1 MGKGIG
7 LPYRR
12 GFFNVDR
19 HTLTTEI
26 IGNKARMAVWLY
38 ITGEVSYA
46 PGHWRDRNEVILLKS
61 GDLVCS
67 IRLAAKACGMA
78 RETFKRVLLEL
89 QQKGLIKFRALKTGT
104 VIQLLRKVSDALL
117 RPRGRAEA
125 HKERKDLTQSY
136 KHYDLRSS
144 LSAAQRDSLE
154 DLNQRMRAVG
164 VGNPTTTI
172 PDACR
177 SQLARIFGAF

>member
-1 MGKGIG
+1 MGAG
-7 LPYRR
+7 LPLSR
-12 GFFNVDR
+12 GFYNVDR

-26 IGNKARMAVWLY
+26 LGNQARTTVWTY
-38 ITGEVSYA
+38 ITSQVGYA
-46 PGHWRDRNEVILLKS
+46 PGHWRDREQLILLKL
-61 GDLVCS
+61 GDFVCS
-67 IRLAAKACGMA
+67 IRLAASKCGMA
-78 RETFKRVLLEL
+78 RETFKRVLMEL
-89 QQKGLIKFRALKTGT
+89 AQKGLIKFRSLKTGT

-154 DLNQRMRAVG
+154 DWNQRMRAIEAG
-164 VGNPTTTI
+164 HPTTTV